1 MNLIRFHSLEL
12 FDLRRQTWV
21 YVEGIVRHETS
32 DRKMFKVE
40 YGCGRRD
47 DACVT
52 PEAPICKVGVEMKGA
67 GSKDKEGLETSSSA
81 FSITSIAGSL
91 ERWEGKTVEVEAGA
105 TASDCRLTALQQ
117 RGHRFMVARRRLPR
131 PEGGRT
137 LELPEV
143 RPNKALRNEE
153 ATAKRDSGLVLDL
166 DFRFSFLLV

>member
-1 MNLIRFHSLEL
+1 
-12 FDLRRQTWV
+12 
-21 YVEGIVRHETS
+21 
-32 DRKMFKVE
+32 
-40 YGCGRRD
+40 
-47 DACVT
+47 
-52 PEAPICKVGVEMKGA
+52 MKGA
-67 GSKDKEGLETSSSA
+67 GAKDKEGLETSSSA

-105 TASDCRLTALQQ
+105 TASDCRLTTLPQ

-131 PEGGRT
+131 AEGGRT

-166 DFRFSFLLV
+166 DFRFSFLFVLLGKERFSAFQLKGVLFELAGVACSAAPLERALKRSKERAERSALIRS